1 MTTKK
6 ILHKNY
12 VAPCLLTALL
22 AAMILLMPAN
32 GAQPDYQIPNPHP
45 LMPHQTNAVRGPFW
59 PEPKIIIDSDRL
71 TQLAN
76 TNHIELIEWA
86 LQTYRKRV
94 RDYSATFYKQER
106 INGKLKKT
114 EQIAV
119 MFREKPF
126 SIFMHWQK
134 NAARI
139 DKMLFVEGQNNNKMV
154 VHPTGFFAWFK
165 SVKKDPTGK
174 EAKNDSLRTCDQFG
188 FHRSMDSLLD
198 LYNTASKKGDL
209 ISKYLGHTKIDNRPC
224 LAIERTLPQGKGYP
238 NARTVIEIDLEYL
251 LPVSVTFYNWDNQL
265 LAKYT
270 FLDLKFNNGY
280 TNAKFTP
287 KYHGM

>member
-1 MTTKK
+1 MN
-6 ILHKNY
+6 KNN
-12 VAPCLLTALL
+12 VIPFLLTALL
-22 AAMILLMPAN
+22 AALIHLLPAD
-32 GAQPDYQIPNPHP
+32 GAQPDYQIQNPQP
-45 LMPHQTNAVRGPFW
+45 LSPQQANKVKGPFW
-59 PEPKIIIDSDRL
+59 PELEITIDSDRL

-76 TNHIELIEWA
+76 TNHIELLEWA

-94 RDYSATFYKQER
+94 RDYSGTFYKQER

-114 EQIAV
+114 EQISI

-139 DKMLFVEGQNNNKMV
+139 DKMLYVEGQNDNKMV
-154 VHPTGFFAWFK
+154 VHPTGFFSWFK

-174 EAKNDSLRTCDQFG
+174 DAKKASLRSCDKFG

-198 LYNTASKKGDL
+198 IYKTANNKGDL
-209 ISKYLGHTKIDNRPC
+209 KFKYLGRTKIDNRPC
-224 LAIERTLPQGKGYP
+224 IAIERILPKNKGYP
-238 NARTVIEIDLEYL
+238 NARMVIEIDLEYL
-251 LPVSVTFYNWDNQL
+251 LPVSIASYNWDNQL
-265 LAKYT
+265 LAKYI
-270 FLDLKFNNGY
+270 FHNLKFNNGF